1 MNTKTIVLAMVVVA
15 AIAAIA
21 TAPTALNANADRGGE
36 QPRDCFHKGTGDEID
51 CDDEKGNNAN
61 SCNKGGQQCRDD

>member
-15 AIAAIA
+15 AIAALA
-21 TAPTALNANADRGGE
+21 TAPTALNANAD

-51 CDDEKGNNAN
+51 CDDEKGNNAS
-61 SCNKGGQQCRDD
+61 SCNRGGQQCRDD